1 MGDENDDSASEDF
14 VGAGSTEDIA
24 TANIFTNQNK
34 RWVVFSHP
42 PFILFVIEKVLSR
55 KQCFVGT
62 V

>member
-1 MGDENDDSASEDF
+1 MGDEIDDSASEDLD
-14 VGAGSTEDIA
+14 GAASTEDIA

-34 RWVVFSHP
+34 RWVFSHP